1 MPASVPAD
9 ATDLI
14 KLRYL
19 CVTSLGMPALQAHKE
34 LGIPWTLAVRLE
46 QLNTSQEEQE
56 ACTRRARASPGGRG
70 QQADRELCLSETGEQ
85 ILTWLLGLRPELLEF
100 LMLALLRDKP
110 AGARV
115 FDDHQ
120 RWQDVMQGMP
130 GQLCLVVR
138 RGQAY
143 VTAEAVARAL
153 QGRPRLEL
161 IPDPKLGRR
170 PVVRLTLV
178 EKDNRVMSSRLT
190 SVTRIAVLS
199 LQLLRN
205 QKVTKP

>member
-1 MPASVPAD
+1 MPTSVPAD

-19 CVTSLGMPALQAHKE
+19 CLTGLGMPALQAHKE
-34 LGIPWTLAVRLE
+34 LGIPWSLAVRLE
-46 QLNTSQEEQE
+46 QLSGSQEERD

-85 ILTWLLGLRPELLEF
+85 LLTWLLGLQPELLEF

-115 FDDHQ
+115 FDDYQ

-130 GQLCLVVR
+130 AQLCLVVR

-143 VTAEAVARAL
+143 VPADAVARAL
-153 QGRPRLEL
+153 RDWPRFQLV
-161 IPDPKLGRR
+161 PDPKLGRR
-170 PVVRLTLV
+170 PAVRLTLV
-178 EKDNRVMSSRLT
+178 ERDNLVMSARLT

-205 QKVTKP
+205 QKVTKL